1 MRRFFLA
8 FAGIAAAVFLYSG
21 LPQPAVFAESS
32 RVLAEAQSGTVLF
45 SDGGTEKYPCG
56 SMSKLMTVL
65 IAAEKMKSG
74 ELSEGDIFTVS
85 EHANSMQGAQIW
97 LMPGDKISVGE
108 LLKGMIIG
116 NANDAACALAEGI
129 SGTEEDFVLL
139 MNSRA
144 AQLGMTDTLYVN
156 ASGYKSDGDY
166 TTAEDTAR
174 LLCELSK
181 HRQLAEIFT
190 TRMEYIRDDTV
201 QLVTSNPDGIRYSG
215 AVGFKSGFWEDDDG
229 GRTYYSAEGASRDGD
244 IFVSA
249 VLGEEDE
256 DISAEKALALLDTGF
271 AAYETVLPE
280 APSDMPRTVRV
291 RNGRLGE
298 VRIEAQT
305 PPKAVVSVGTSDEI
319 TCRTAV
325 PDYVYAPVKRGDKIG
340 EILYYYEDEHIF
352 SADITAVRSCEE
364 KTFRYNVVKM
374 LKNIIKF

>member
-1 MRRFFLA
+1 MRRFFLLS
-8 FAGIAAAVFLYSG
+8 AGIIATVFLYSE
-21 LPQPAVFAESS
+21 LPQPVVFAESS
-32 RVLAEAQSGTVLF
+32 RVLAEAQSGTVLL
-45 SDGGTEKYPCG
+45 SDDGADKYPCG
-56 SMSKLMTVL
+56 SLSKLMTVL
-65 IAAEKMKSG
+65 IAAEKMQSG
-74 ELSEGDIFTVS
+74 ELSGEDIFTVS

-97 LMPGDKISVGE
+97 LMPGDKITVDE
-108 LLKGMIIG
+108 LLKGIIIG

-129 SGTEEDFVLL
+129 SGSEENFIQL

-144 AQLGMTDTLYVN
+144 AELGMTDTLYVN

-166 TTAEDTAR
+166 STAEDTAK

-181 HRQLAEIFT
+181 HKQLAEIFT
-190 TRMEYIRDDTV
+190 TRMEYIREDTV

-215 AVGFKSGFWEDDDG
+215 AVGFKSGFWEDKDG
-229 GRTYYSAEGASRDGD
+229 KRSYYSAEGACRDGD

-256 DISAEKALALLDTGF
+256 DISSEKALALLDTGF

-280 APSDMPRTVRV
+280 APSDMQRTVRV

-305 PPKAVVSVGTSDEI
+305 PKKAVISVGTSDEI
-319 TCRTAV
+319 SCRTAV

-340 EILYYYEDEHIF
+340 EILYYYKDEHIF
-352 SADITAVRSCEE
+352 SADITAVRTSEA

-374 LKNIIKF
+374 LKNIVRF

>member
-1 MRRFFLA
+1 MGRFFLA
-8 FAGIAAAVFLYSG
+8 LTGIAAAVFLYSE
-21 LPQPAVFAESS
+21 LPQPVVFAESS

-45 SDGGTEKYPCG
+45 SDKGTETYPCG

-65 IAAEKMKSG
+65 IAAEKMQSG
-74 ELSEGDIFTVS
+74 ELSEEDIFTVS

-97 LMPGDKISVGE
+97 LMPGDKISVEE
-108 LLKGMIIG
+108 LLKGIIIG

-144 AQLGMTDTLYVN
+144 AQLCMTDTLYIN
-156 ASGYKSDGDY
+156 ASGYKSVGDR

-181 HRQLAEIFT
+181 HKQLAEIFT

-201 QLVTSNPDGIRYSG
+201 QLVTSDPDGIRYSG
-215 AVGFKSGFWEDDDG
+215 SVGFKSGFWEDEDG
-229 GRTYYSAEGASRDGD
+229 GRTYYSAEGACRDGD

-249 VLGEEDE
+249 VLGEDDE
-256 DISAEKALALLDTGF
+256 DISSEKALALLDTGF

-280 APSDMPRTVRV
+280 APSDMPRTVKV

-298 VRIEAQT
+298 IRIEAQT

-340 EILYYYEDEHIF
+340 EILYYYDDEHLF

-364 KTFRYNVVKM
+364 KTFKYNVVKM
-374 LKNIIKF
+374 LKNIVKF

>member
-1 MRRFFLA
+1 MGRFFWALT
-8 FAGIAAAVFLYSG
+8 GIAAAVFLYSE

-45 SDGGTEKYPCG
+45 SDNGTEKYPCG

-65 IAAEKMKSG
+65 IAAEKMQSG
-74 ELSEGDIFTVS
+74 ELSEEDIFTVS

-97 LMPGDKISVGE
+97 LMPGDKISVEE
-108 LLKGMIIG
+108 LLKGIIIG

-144 AQLGMTDTLYVN
+144 AQLGMTDTLYIN
-156 ASGYKSDGDY
+156 ASGYKSDGDR

-181 HRQLAEIFT
+181 HKQLAEIFT

-201 QLVTSNPDGIRYSG
+201 QLVTSDPDGIRYSG
-215 AVGFKSGFWEDDDG
+215 SVGFKSGFWEDEDG
-229 GRTYYSAEGASRDGD
+229 GRTYYSAEGACRDGD

-249 VLGEEDE
+249 VLGEDDE
-256 DISAEKALALLDTGF
+256 DISSEKALALLDTGF

-280 APSDMPRTVRV
+280 APSDMPRTVKV

-298 VRIEAQT
+298 IRIEAQT

-352 SADITAVRSCEE
+352 SADVTAVRSCEE
-364 KTFRYNVVKM
+364 KTFKYNVVKM
-374 LKNIIKF
+374 LKNIVKF

>member
-8 FAGIAAAVFLYSG
+8 FAGIAAAVFLYSE

-45 SDGGTEKYPCG
+45 SDGGTDKYPCG

-65 IAAEKMKSG
+65 IAAEKIQSG
-74 ELSEGDIFTVS
+74 ELSAEDIFTVS

-97 LMPGDKISVGE
+97 LMPGDKISVEE
-108 LLKGMIIG
+108 LLKGIIIG

-144 AQLGMTDTLYVN
+144 ASLGMNDTVYVS
-156 ASGYKSDGDY
+156 ASGYNSDGDR

-181 HRQLAEIFT
+181 HSQLAEIFT

-201 QLVTSNPDGIRYSG
+201 QLVTSDPDGIRYSG
-215 AVGFKSGFWEDDDG
+215 SVGFKSGFWEDKNGD
-229 GRTYYSAEGASRDGD
+229 RTYYSAEGACRDGD

-249 VLGEEDE
+249 VLGEDDE
-256 DISAEKALALLDTGF
+256 DISSEKALALLDMGF

-280 APSDMPRTVRV
+280 APSDMPRTVKV

-305 PPKAVVSVGTSDEI
+305 PPKAVISVGTADEI

-325 PDYVYAPVKRGDKIG
+325 PDSVYAPVKRGDKVG
-340 EILYYYEDEHIF
+340 EILYYYKGEHIF
-352 SADITAVRSCEE
+352 SADVTAVRTSEA
-364 KTFRYNVVKM
+364 KTFQYNVVKM
-374 LKNIIKF
+374 LKNLVKF

>member
-1 MRRFFLA
+1 MGRFFLA
-8 FAGIAAAVFLYSG
+8 LTGIAAAVFLYSE
-21 LPQPAVFAESS
+21 LPQPVVFAESS
-32 RVLAEAQSGTVLF
+32 QVLAEAQSGTVLF
-45 SDGGTEKYPCG
+45 SDNGTEKYPCG

-65 IAAEKMKSG
+65 IAAEKMQSG

-97 LMPGDKISVGE
+97 LMPGDKISVEE
-108 LLKGMIIG
+108 LLKGIIIG

-144 AQLGMTDTLYVN
+144 AQLGMTDTLYIN
-156 ASGYKSDGDY
+156 ASGYKSVGDR

-181 HRQLAEIFT
+181 HKQLAEIFT

-201 QLVTSNPDGIRYSG
+201 QLVTSDPDGIRYSG
-215 AVGFKSGFWEDDDG
+215 SVGFKSGFWEAEDG
-229 GRTYYSAEGASRDGD
+229 KRTYYSAEGACRDGD

-256 DISAEKALALLDTGF
+256 DISSEKALALLDTGF

-280 APSDMPRTVRV
+280 APSDMPRTVKV

-298 VRIEAQT
+298 IRIEAQT
-305 PPKAVVSVGTSDEI
+305 PPKAVVSMGTSDEI

-364 KTFRYNVVKM
+364 KTFKYNVVKM
-374 LKNIIKF
+374 LKNIVKF

>member
-1 MRRFFLA
+1 MGRFFLA
-8 FAGIAAAVFLYSG
+8 LMGIAAAVFLYSE
-21 LPQPAVFAESS
+21 LPQPVVFAESS

-45 SDGGTEKYPCG
+45 SDNGTEKYPCG

-65 IAAEKMKSG
+65 IAAEKMQSG
-74 ELSEGDIFTVS
+74 ELSEEDIFTVS

-97 LMPGDKISVGE
+97 LMPGDKISVEE
-108 LLKGMIIG
+108 LLKGIIIG

-144 AQLGMTDTLYVN
+144 AQLGMTDTLYIN
-156 ASGYKSDGDY
+156 ASGYKSVGDR

-181 HRQLAEIFT
+181 HKQLAEIFT

-201 QLVTSNPDGIRYSG
+201 QLVTSDPDGIRYSG
-215 AVGFKSGFWEDDDG
+215 SVGFKSGFWEDEDG
-229 GRTYYSAEGASRDGD
+229 GRTYYSAEGACRDGD

-249 VLGEEDE
+249 VLGEDDE
-256 DISAEKALALLDTGF
+256 DISSEKALALLDTGF

-280 APSDMPRTVRV
+280 APSDMPRTVKV

-298 VRIEAQT
+298 IRIEAQT

-340 EILYYYEDEHIF
+340 EILYYYDDEHIF

-364 KTFRYNVVKM
+364 KTFKYNVVKM
-374 LKNIIKF
+374 LKNIVKL